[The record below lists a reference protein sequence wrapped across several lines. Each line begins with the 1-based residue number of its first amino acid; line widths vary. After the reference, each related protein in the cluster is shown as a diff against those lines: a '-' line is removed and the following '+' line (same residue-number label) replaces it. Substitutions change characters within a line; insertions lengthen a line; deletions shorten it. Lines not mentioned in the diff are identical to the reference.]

1 MKRTLAVLAACVAVA
16 LSAGAADA
24 PAFFWN
30 GPFAMCGDHM
40 PWFRE
45 TVELVQDYKSQGI
58 ERPKYVDEAF
68 YRAFVDVMS
77 CMADQGGTCGVI
89 GEVVLELVLVLELE
103 HGLDDDTARAVV
115 NCLRH
120 GQPTEP

>member
-16 LSAGAADA
+16 LSAGAADV
-24 PAFFWN
+24 PAFSWN
-30 GPFAMCGDHM
+30 GPYAMCGDHM
-40 PWFRE
+40 PWLLE
-45 TVELVQDYKSQGI
+45 TVELAQDYKSQGI
-58 ERPKYVDEAF
+58 EPPKYVKEAL

-77 CMADQGGTCGVI
+77 CLADQSGTCGVI
-89 GEVVLELVLVLELE
+89 GEVVLELVLELE
-103 HGLDDDTARAVV
+103 HGLDDDTKRALG

>member
-24 PAFFWN
+24 ERAFSWN
-30 GPFAMCGDHM
+30 GPYVMCGDHM
-40 PWFRE
+40 PWLRE
-45 TVELVQDYKSQGI
+45 TWELAEDYMSQGI
-58 ERPKYVDEAF
+58 ELPKYVNEAF

-77 CMADQGGTCGVI
+77 CLADQGGTCGVI
-89 GEVVLELVLVLELE
+89 GEVVLEE
-103 HGLDDDTARAVV
+103 HGLDDDTTRAVG